1 MSILSAI
8 KQQSNSIN
16 DLAKLPQTM
25 IMQMAQ
31 RKEIVPEMVP
41 VILAKKAEMID
52 RAAKNKAAG
61 EGIPQQSVMDQI
73 MASNAESENPQAMG
87 QVPPPMPQQNQM
99 AQRPMMQQQQP
110 QQPPQGAADVG
121 IATNPVPPMQMA
133 GGGIIA
139 FARGDLVEDDED
151 EQDEYN
157 DYVSAMQVQD
167 YSLPLTPAGEAD
179 TTKMSAQPTK
189 ASPMPAGGIKELIS
203 SKAEKYKLPAD
214 LMQKIAYS
222 ESGGKTDAVNPLSSA
237 KGLFQFT
244 KATWKGMGGK
254 EGEQL
259 DPEKNAELG
268 ALFTRQNAEGLKK
281 AFGKNP
287 SYGEVY
293 AANHFGLQGA
303 KDLLGLDPKTPM
315 EKAVPDIVLK
325 QNPYL
330 RGRTVGD
337 VISQLSKKT
346 GQGVVEL
353 AHGGEIQHFT
363 EGGTP
368 YARML
373 EKQKQENLASV
384 EDFVKGSDFGND
396 LAAQERLR
404 NETIN
409 KYGPASSLFGLF
421 KNQTDEER
429 AEAKRKMSEVQRL
442 TSSKPKDTVK
452 PVELKETADEQIARE
467 SGLDAGFTPKL
478 PPAKPSGSKK
488 PVTSPIFQST
498 DEQMTA
504 DQGITLPP
512 IPAKEETKPA
522 SEAAKRN
529 KYDDY
534 FDRLMRQEEAIG
546 KQEKNDQNMAL
557 LAAAL
562 KMYGGTS
569 QYANA
574 NIGEGGLA
582 GLQMMSDAQ
591 KNRAA
596 QRAALDKSY
605 GVGLRYQELG
615 ENTKAQLAQ
624 SAAYN
629 IARIDVELRNQNLTK
644 EARDELLT
652 QRKLEN
658 DRLDASRSETLED
671 RRIQNTRLDEE
682 KREKSLDRY
691 LKMRMAPIDEKYQKN
706 PLYSMGNKDLLAQ
719 YNAEKAAIYSSPD
732 YIKRYNKAYP
742 DDPYTM
748 PEVSDKNILKFDS
761 KGNPVK

>member
-52 RAAKNKAAG
+52 RAAKAKAAG

-73 MASNAESENPQAMG
+73 MAANAQSENPQSMG
-87 QVPPPMPQQNQM
+87 EVPPPMPQQNQM

-110 QQPPQGAADVG
+110 PQGAADVG
-121 IATNPVPPMQMA
+121 IASNPVPPMQMA

-139 FARGDLVEDDED
+139 FAKGDLIEDDED

-189 ASPMPAGGIKELIS
+189 TSQMPAGGIKELIS

-222 ESGGKTDAVNPLSSA
+222 ESGGKADAANPLSSA

-353 AHGGEIQHFT
+353 AHGGEVPGYSGVDTSLVDAFGSPTGYDIQELTPDEKYLAAVKQTREMNARIAKNAEIKAQT
-363 EGGTP
+363 EKNLQGT
-368 YARML
+368 
-373 EKQKQENLASV
+373 NLAAPNL
-384 EDFVKGSDFGND
+384 D
-396 LAAQERLR
+396 A
-404 NETIN
+404 
-409 KYGPASSLFGLF
+409 
-421 KNQTDEER
+421 KNQPI
-429 AEAKRKMSEVQRL
+429 A
-442 TSSKPKDTVK
+442 K
-452 PVELKETADEQIARE
+452 PVEIKETPIRDFDSVE
-467 SGLDAGFTPKL
+467 SLKL
-478 PPAKPSGSKK
+478 PSKK
-488 PVTSPIFQST
+488 PSFQST
-498 DEQMTA
+498 DAQMTA

-512 IPAKEETKPA
+512 IPAKEETKPT

-629 IARIDVELRNQNLTK
+629 LARIDAELRNQNLTK
-644 EARDELLT
+644 ETKDALLAQRDRELEAISLG
-652 QRKLEN
+652 RNESL
-658 DRLDASRSETLED
+658 
-671 RRIQNTRLDEE
+671 EE
-682 KREKSLDRY
+682 KRQARSDLNLRSARDDLREMEKNWATRLQNQY
-691 LKMRMAPIDEKYQKN
+691 INKN
-706 PLYSMGNKDLLAQ
+706 PFFQNDPKAKAAFDADVAKLYSNPKYLNLQ
-719 YNAEKAAIYSSPD
+719 KQ
-732 YIKRYNKAYP
+732 AYP
-742 DDPYTM
+742 NVEFDEPSASY
-748 PEVSDKNILKFDS
+748 EGYSGKKLK
-761 KGNPVK
+761 G

>member
-61 EGIPQQSVMDQI
+61 EGVPQQSVMDQI
-73 MASNAESENPQAMG
+73 MAANAESENPQAMG

-99 AQRPMMQQQQP
+99 AQRPIMQP

-151 EQDEYN
+151 EQDEYD
-157 DYVSAMQVQD
+157 DYVSAMKVQD
-167 YSLPLTPAGEAD
+167 YSIPLTPAGEAD
-179 TTKMSAQPTK
+179 TSSMPTQPAKT
-189 ASPMPAGGIKELIS
+189 SQMPAGGIKQLIS
-203 SKAEKYKLPAD
+203 SKAEQYKVPSD

-222 ESGGKTDAVNPLSSA
+222 ESGGRADAANPLSSA

-244 KATWKGMGGK
+244 NATWKGMGGK

-268 ALFTRQNAEGLKK
+268 AKFIRQNAEGLKK
-281 AFGKNP
+281 AFGRDP
-287 SYGEVY
+287 TYGEVY

-303 KDLLGLDPKTPM
+303 KELLSLDPKTPM
-315 EKAVPDIVLK
+315 EKAVSSTVLK

-337 VISQLSKKT
+337 VMSQLTKKT
-346 GQGVVEL
+346 GQGTVEL
-353 AHGGEIQHFT
+353 A
-363 EGGTP
+363 EGGAIRFQRGGAST
-368 YARML
+368 MEDIDL
-373 EKQKQENLASV
+373 DTSEIKSTDFSSFINNLV
-384 EDFVKGSDFGND
+384 RQGKTIEDV
-396 LAAQERLR
+396 
-404 NETIN
+404 
-409 KYGPASSLFGLF
+409 YG
-421 KNQTDEER
+421 
-429 AEAKRKMSEVQRL
+429 
-442 TSSKPKDTVK
+442 KPPSKDTVK
-452 PVELKETADEQIARE
+452 PLEIKETPDEQIARE
-467 SGLDAGFTPKL
+467 SSLDAGFTPKL

-488 PVTSPIFQST
+488 PIIKMDPNYAEILDT
-498 DEQMTA
+498 EQGGNIA
-504 DQGITLPP
+504 
-512 IPAKEETKPA
+512 IPAVNKEPLKPA

-534 FDRLMRQEEAIG
+534 FERLVRQEEAIG

-591 KNRAA
+591 KTRAA

-629 IARIDVELRNQNLTK
+629 IARIDAELRNQNLTK
-644 EARDELLT
+644 EGRDNLLALREKELEAVTLG
-652 QRKLEN
+652 RE
-658 DRLDASRSETLED
+658 DTLEE
-671 RRIQNTRLDEE
+671 R
-682 KREKSLDRY
+682 KRKNLNEDALNRERSLDRFRNM
-691 LKMRMAPIDEKYQKN
+691 LLNPIDAKYKNN
-706 PLYSMGNKDLLAQ
+706 PLYAMGNKEFLAK
-719 YNAEKAAIYSSPD
+719 YEAEKAAALSTPE

-748 PEVSDKNILKFDS
+748 PEVSDKNTLKFDS

>member
-8 KQQSNSIN
+8 KQQSGSIN

-52 RAAKNKAAG
+52 RAAKAKAAG
-61 EGIPQQSVMDQI
+61 EGIPQQSIMDQV
-73 MASNAESENPQAMG
+73 MAQNAQAENPQAMG
-87 QVPPPMPQQNQM
+87 QMPPPMPQQNQM
-99 AQRPMMQQQQP
+99 AQRPPMMP
-110 QQPPQGAADVG
+110 QQPQGAADVG
-121 IATNPVPPMQMA
+121 IASNPVPPMQMA

-139 FARGDLVEDDED
+139 FARGDLVEDDDD
-151 EQDEYN
+151 EQDEYD
-157 DYVSAMQVQD
+157 DYVRAMQVQD
-167 YSLPLTPAGEAD
+167 YSIPLTPAGEAD

-189 ASPMPAGGIKELIS
+189 TSQMPAGGIKELIS

-222 ESGGKTDAVNPLSSA
+222 ESGGKPDAANPLSSA

-337 VISQLSKKT
+337 IISQLSKKT
-346 GQGVVEL
+346 GQGTVEL
-353 AHGGEIQHFT
+353 A
-363 EGGTP
+363 EGGAIHFKTGDAVKDP
-368 YARML
+368 LYENMTEEQKVDFDARMSGPRAVANFPGKVWDAVTSGAIL
-373 EKQKQENLASV
+373 PAQNITNSVLDMGKSIVNWGQQPVGEQAENFRKAS
-384 EDFVKGSDFGND
+384 K
-396 LAAQERLR
+396 
-404 NETIN
+404 
-409 KYGPASSLFGLF
+409 F
-421 KNQTDEER
+421 KKTD
-429 AEAKRKMSEVQRL
+429 A
-442 TSSKPKDTVK
+442 VK
-452 PVELKETADEQIARE
+452 PLEIKETPDEQIARE
-467 SGLDAGFTPKL
+467 AGLDAGFSPKL
-478 PPAKPSGSKK
+478 PPAKPSGAKK
-488 PVTSPIFQST
+488 PIIKMDPNYAEILDTEPSGNVATPVVS
-498 DEQMTA
+498 
-504 DQGITLPP
+504 
-512 IPAKEETKPA
+512 KEEVKSAGETP
-522 SEAAKRN
+522 KRN
-529 KYDDY
+529 RYDDY
-534 FDRLMRQEEAIG
+534 FDRLMRQEEAIT
-546 KQEKNDQNMAL
+546 KQEKNDQNNAL

-582 GLQMMSDAQ
+582 GLQMLSEAQ

-596 QRAALDKSY
+596 QRAAIDKSY

-624 SAAYN
+624 SASYN
-629 IARIDVELRNQNLTK
+629 LARIDAELRNQNLTK
-644 EARDELLT
+644 EYRDDLLV

-658 DRLDASRSETLED
+658 DRLDASRGDTLEE
-671 RRIQNTRLDEE
+671 RRLQNSRADDL
-682 KREKSLDRY
+682 KRENALDRY
-691 LKMRMAPIDEKYQKN
+691 TKMLLAPIDAKYKNN
-706 PLYSMGNKDLLAQ
+706 PLFALGDKKILSQ
-719 YNAEKAAIYSSPD
+719 YEAEKAAVFSNPD

-742 DDPYTM
+742 DEPYIPPT
-748 PEVSDKNILKFDS
+748 VSDANILRFD
-761 KGNPVK
+761 KTGKQIK

>member
-52 RAAKNKAAG
+52 RAAKAKAAG

-73 MASNAESENPQAMG
+73 MAANAQSENPQAMG

-99 AQRPMMQQQQP
+99 AQRPMMQQ

-151 EQDEYN
+151 EQDEYD
-157 DYVSAMQVQD
+157 DYVSAMKVQD
-167 YSLPLTPAGEAD
+167 YSIPLTPAGEAD
-179 TTKMSAQPTK
+179 TSNMPTQPAKT
-189 ASPMPAGGIKELIS
+189 SQMPAGGIKQLIS
-203 SKAEKYKLPAD
+203 SKAEQYKVPSD

-222 ESGGKTDAVNPLSSA
+222 ESGGRADAANPLSSA

-244 KATWKGMGGK
+244 NATWKGMGGK

-268 ALFTRQNAEGLKK
+268 AKFIRQNAEGLKK
-281 AFGKNP
+281 AFGRDP
-287 SYGEVY
+287 TYGEVY
-293 AANHFGLQGA
+293 AANHFGLEGA
-303 KDLLGLDPKTPM
+303 KELLSLDPKTPM
-315 EKAVPDIVLK
+315 EKAVSSTVLK

-337 VISQLSKKT
+337 VMSQLSKKT
-346 GQGVVEL
+346 GQGTVEL
-353 AHGGEIQHFT
+353 AEGGAIHFAG
-363 EGGTP
+363 GGTP
-368 YARML
+368 YERML

-396 LAAQERLR
+396 LREQERIR

-429 AEAKRKMSEVQRL
+429 ADAQKRMSEVQRL

-467 SGLDAGFTPKL
+467 SSLDAGFTPKL

-488 PVTSPIFQST
+488 PIIKMDPNYAEILDTEQS
-498 DEQMTA
+498 
-504 DQGITLPP
+504 GNIS
-512 IPAKEETKPA
+512 IPAVSKEPLKPTG
-522 SEAAKRN
+522 EAAKRN

-591 KNRAA
+591 KTRAA

-629 IARIDVELRNQNLTK
+629 IARIDAELRSQNLTK
-644 EARDELLT
+644 EARDELLV

-658 DRLDASRSETLED
+658 DRLDLSRTDTLEE
-671 RRIQNTRLDEE
+671 RRLKNLNDDAS
-682 KREKSLDRY
+682 KREQALDRY
-691 LKMRMAPIDEKYQKN
+691 TKMLLAPIDAKYKNN
-706 PLYSMGNKDLLAQ
+706 PLFALGDKKILSQ
-719 YNAEKAAIYSSPD
+719 YEAEKAALFSSPE
-732 YIKRYNKAYP
+732 YIKRYNKTYP
-742 DDPYTM
+742 DDPYIM
-748 PEVSDKNILKFDS
+748 PEVSDKNTLKFDS

>member
-8 KQQSNSIN
+8 KQQSGSIN

-52 RAAKNKAAG
+52 RAAKAKAAG
-61 EGIPQQSVMDQI
+61 EGIPQQSIMDQV
-73 MASNAESENPQAMG
+73 MAQNAQAENPQAMG
-87 QVPPPMPQQNQM
+87 QMPPPMPQQNQM
-99 AQRPMMQQQQP
+99 AQRPPMMP
-110 QQPPQGAADVG
+110 QQPQGAADVG
-121 IATNPVPPMQMA
+121 IASNPVPPMKMA

-139 FARGDLVEDDED
+139 FARGDLVEDDDD
-151 EQDEYN
+151 EQDEYD
-157 DYVSAMQVQD
+157 DYVKAMQVQD

-179 TTKMSAQPTK
+179 TTKMPAQPTK
-189 ASPMPAGGIKELIS
+189 TSQMPAGGIKELIS

-222 ESGGKTDAVNPLSSA
+222 ESGGKPDAANPLSSA

-346 GQGVVEL
+346 GQGTVEL
-353 AHGGEIQHFT
+353 A
-363 EGGTP
+363 EGGTIHFKTGDAVKDP
-368 YARML
+368 LYENMTEEQKADFDARMSGPRAVANFPGKVWDAVTSGAIL
-373 EKQKQENLASV
+373 PAQNITNSVLDMGKSIVNWGQQPVGEQAENFRKAS
-384 EDFVKGSDFGND
+384 K
-396 LAAQERLR
+396 
-404 NETIN
+404 
-409 KYGPASSLFGLF
+409 F
-421 KNQTDEER
+421 KKTD
-429 AEAKRKMSEVQRL
+429 A
-442 TSSKPKDTVK
+442 VK
-452 PVELKETADEQIARE
+452 PLEIKETPDEQIARE
-467 SGLDAGFTPKL
+467 AGLDAGFSPKL
-478 PPAKPSGSKK
+478 PPAKPSGVKK
-488 PVTSPIFQST
+488 PIIKMDPNYAEILDTEPSGNVATPVVS
-498 DEQMTA
+498 
-504 DQGITLPP
+504 
-512 IPAKEETKPA
+512 KEEVKSAGETP
-522 SEAAKRN
+522 KRN
-529 KYDDY
+529 RYDDY
-534 FDRLMRQEEAIG
+534 FDRLMRQEEAIT
-546 KQEKNDQNMAL
+546 KQEKNDQNNAL

-582 GLQMMSDAQ
+582 GLQMLSEAQ

-596 QRAALDKSY
+596 QRAAIDKSY

-629 IARIDVELRNQNLTK
+629 LARINAELSNQNITK
-644 EARDELLT
+644 EYRDQLLVQKDRELDLLS
-652 QRKLEN
+652 QNRG
-658 DRLDASRSETLED
+658 DTLEEKKA
-671 RRIQNTRLDEE
+671 QNLRADALN
-682 KREKSLDRY
+682 RESSLDRY
-691 LKMRMAPIDEKYQKN
+691 TKMLLAPIDAKYKNN
-706 PLYSMGNKDLLAQ
+706 PLFALGDKKILSQ
-719 YNAEKAAIYSSPD
+719 YEAEKAAVLSSPE

-748 PEVSDKNILKFDS
+748 PEVSNTNILKFDS

>member
-8 KQQSNSIN
+8 KQQSGSIN

-52 RAAKNKAAG
+52 RFAKAKAA
-61 EGIPQQSVMDQI
+61 EGGMPQQSIMEQVMAQ
-73 MASNAESENPQAMG
+73 NAQAENPQAMG
-87 QVPPPMPQQNQM
+87 QMPPPMPQQNQM
-99 AQRPMMQQQQP
+99 AQRPPMQ
-110 QQPPQGAADVG
+110 PQGAADVG
-121 IATNPVPPMQMA
+121 IASNPVPPMQMA

-139 FARGDLVEDDED
+139 FARGDLVEDEDD
-151 EQDEYN
+151 EQDEYD
-157 DYVSAMQVQD
+157 DYVKAMQVQD
-167 YSLPLTPAGEAD
+167 YSIPITPAGEAD
-179 TTKMSAQPTK
+179 TTKTATNAPTQSTK
-189 ASPMPAGGIKELIS
+189 SSQMPAGGIRELIS

-214 LMQKIAYS
+214 LMQRIVYS
-222 ESGGKTDAVNPLSSA
+222 ESGGKPDAANPLSSA

-337 VISQLSKKT
+337 VISQLNKKT
-346 GQGVVEL
+346 GQGTVEL
-353 AHGGEIQHFT
+353 A
-363 EGGTP
+363 EGGAIHFKTGDAVKDP
-368 YARML
+368 LYENMTDEQKADFDARMAGPRAVANFPGKVWDAVTSGAIL
-373 EKQKQENLASV
+373 PAQNITNSVLDMGKSIVNWGQQPVADQAENFRKAS
-384 EDFVKGSDFGND
+384 K
-396 LAAQERLR
+396 
-404 NETIN
+404 
-409 KYGPASSLFGLF
+409 F
-421 KNQTDEER
+421 KKTD
-429 AEAKRKMSEVQRL
+429 A
-442 TSSKPKDTVK
+442 VK
-452 PVELKETADEQIARE
+452 PLEIKETPDEQIARE
-467 SGLDAGFTPKL
+467 AGLDAGFSPKL
-478 PPAKPSGSKK
+478 PPAKPTSGSKK
-488 PVTSPIFQST
+488 PIIKMDPNYAEIIDAEQSGNVAT
-498 DEQMTA
+498 
-504 DQGITLPP
+504 
-512 IPAKEETKPA
+512 PAVSKETPKPTGETP
-522 SEAAKRN
+522 KRN
-529 KYDDY
+529 RYDDY
-534 FDRLMRQEEAIG
+534 FDRLMRQEEAIA
-546 KQEKNDQNMAL
+546 KQEKNDQNNAL

-582 GLQMMSDAQ
+582 GLQMLSEAQ

-596 QRAALDKSY
+596 QRAAIDKSY

-624 SAAYN
+624 NAAYN
-629 IARIDVELRNQNLTK
+629 LNRIELELRNQNLTK
-644 EARDELLT
+644 EAKDALLAQRDRELATIEL
-652 QRKLEN
+652 N
-658 DRLDASRSETLED
+658 RSDTL
-671 RRIQNTRLDEE
+671 EE
-682 KREKSLDRY
+682 KRLSRSDINTRSARDDLAVMEKNWATRLQNEYIKNNPFFQSN
-691 LKMRMAPIDEKYQKN
+691 PQQKAAYESDLAK
-706 PLYSMGNKDLLAQ
+706 LYSNPQ
-719 YNAEKAAIYSSPD
+719 YLNLQKQ
-732 YIKRYNKAYP
+732 AYP
-742 DDPYTM
+742 S
-748 PEVSDKNILKFDS
+748 VNFDVPKPS
-761 KGNPVK
+761 YEGFSGKPIKG

>member
-8 KQQSNSIN
+8 KQQSGSIN

-52 RAAKNKAAG
+52 RAAKAKAAG
-61 EGIPQQSVMDQI
+61 EGIPQQSIMDQV
-73 MASNAESENPQAMG
+73 MAQNAQAENPQAMG
-87 QVPPPMPQQNQM
+87 QMPPPMPQQNQM
-99 AQRPMMQQQQP
+99 AQRPPMMP
-110 QQPPQGAADVG
+110 QQPQGAADVG
-121 IATNPVPPMQMA
+121 IASNPVPPMKMA

-139 FARGDLVEDDED
+139 FARGDLVEDDDD
-151 EQDEYN
+151 EQDEYD
-157 DYVSAMQVQD
+157 DYVRAMQVQD

-179 TTKMSAQPTK
+179 TTKMPAQPTK
-189 ASPMPAGGIKELIS
+189 TSQMPAGGIKELIS

-222 ESGGKTDAVNPLSSA
+222 ESGGKPDAANPLSSA

-346 GQGVVEL
+346 GQGTVEL
-353 AHGGEIQHFT
+353 A
-363 EGGTP
+363 EGGAIHFKTGDAVKDP
-368 YARML
+368 LYENMTEEQKADFDARMSGPRAVANFPGKVWDAVTSGAIL
-373 EKQKQENLASV
+373 PAQNITNSVLDMGKSIVNWGQQPVGEQAENFRKAS
-384 EDFVKGSDFGND
+384 K
-396 LAAQERLR
+396 
-404 NETIN
+404 
-409 KYGPASSLFGLF
+409 F
-421 KNQTDEER
+421 KKT
-429 AEAKRKMSEVQRL
+429 EA
-442 TSSKPKDTVK
+442 VK
-452 PVELKETADEQIARE
+452 PLEIKETPDEQIARE
-467 SGLDAGFTPKL
+467 AGLDAGFSPKL
-478 PPAKPSGSKK
+478 PPAKPSGVKK
-488 PVTSPIFQST
+488 PIIKMDPNYAEILDTEPSGNVATPVVS
-498 DEQMTA
+498 
-504 DQGITLPP
+504 
-512 IPAKEETKPA
+512 KEEVKSAGETP
-522 SEAAKRN
+522 KRN
-529 KYDDY
+529 RYDDY
-534 FDRLMRQEEAIG
+534 FDRLMRQEEAIT
-546 KQEKNDQNMAL
+546 KQEKNDQNNAL

-582 GLQMMSDAQ
+582 GLQMLSEAQ

-596 QRAALDKSY
+596 QRAAIDKSY

-629 IARIDVELRNQNLTK
+629 LARIDAELRNQNLTK
-644 EARDELLT
+644 EYRDDLLV

-658 DRLDASRSETLED
+658 DRLDASRGDTLEE
-671 RRIQNTRLDEE
+671 RRLQNSRADDL
-682 KREKSLDRY
+682 KRESALDRY
-691 LKMRMAPIDEKYQKN
+691 TKMLLAPIDAKYKNN
-706 PLYSMGNKDLLAQ
+706 PLFALGDKKILSQ
-719 YNAEKAAIYSSPD
+719 YEAEKAAVFSNPD

-742 DDPYTM
+742 DEPYIPPT
-748 PEVSDKNILKFDS
+748 VSDANILRFD
-761 KGNPVK
+761 KTGKQIK